1 MAPIIQVFLWKCQLS
16 LLQLFQV
23 GGQSPIVDEG
33 SSGWVTGRIVSH
45 DLVKTDSDDMIGP
58 CKIVFYYYNLAM
70 NETIGALKLLLT
82 YRYAELQ

>member
-1 MAPIIQVFLWKCQLS
+1 MAPIIHVFLWKCQSS
-16 LLQLFQV
+16 LFHLFQV

-70 NETIGALKLLLT
+70 NETIGTLKLLLT
-82 YRYAELQ
+82 YRYAAL

>member
-1 MAPIIQVFLWKCQLS
+1 MAPIIQVFLWKGQSS
-16 LLQLFQV
+16 LFYLFQV

-70 NETIGALKLLLT
+70 NETIGTLKLLLT
-82 YRYAELQ
+82 YRYAAL